1 MEGCAVEAV
10 ELPRMRMRTET
21 DAADRAWRRARWHRC
36 RQGCRGSSSRAAAH
50 VISQQVAA
58 TEALQTG
65 HSYSPLTERAT
76 GTRPL
81 STSTG
86 EPDCTKETE
95 GRQRGVRANGRPQG
109 FYCEGRVLLDPR
121 RVPCKPRIQILRLS
135 LSLTQ
140 DQHPFTQAA
149 ARKVQMTTVI
159 LGIGARRL
167 LYQACNLGP
176 SRWCV
181 GYAVSYQIHTP
192 AHPRGT
198 PFRERTFAR
207 PLQALLPRLA

>member
-1 MEGCAVEAV
+1 
-10 ELPRMRMRTET
+10 MRRIVLGVVLGGT
-21 DAADRAWRRARWHRC
+21 DAAKD
-36 RQGCRGSSSRAAAH
+36 AAVRVREQQQH

-58 TEALQTG
+58 TEAPQTG

-140 DQHPFTQAA
+140 DHHPFTQAA
-149 ARKVQMTTVI
+149 ARKVQMTTVS

-176 SRWCV
+176 SRWV
-181 GYAVSYQIHTP
+181 LVM
-192 AHPRGT
+192 
-198 PFRERTFAR
+198 
-207 PLQALLPRLA
+207 L